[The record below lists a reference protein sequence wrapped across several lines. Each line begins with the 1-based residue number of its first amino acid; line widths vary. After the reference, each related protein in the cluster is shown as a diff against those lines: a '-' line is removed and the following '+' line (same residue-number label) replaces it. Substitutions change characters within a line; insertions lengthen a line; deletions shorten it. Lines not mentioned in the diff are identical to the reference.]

1 MATRTTRTPREHM
14 QINPHKIAAT
24 LAQLGSFATTYGCIL
39 ALGGSGKFGFF
50 VAVGIEFLLAAA
62 KSLVFDGKKSSADA
76 FGWIAIVVDTLL
88 NAGGIWP
95 GVLTLDKAPSWIMLK
110 DSLGLDGDLS
120 KLPALIVALVLGYLL
135 SVAPHRLWRGGD
147 S

>member
-1 MATRTTRTPREHM
+1 MPVTSTRTTREPM
-14 QINPHKIAAT
+14 QINAHKVAAV
-24 LAQLGSFATTYGCIL
+24 LAQIGSFATTYGCIL
-39 ALGGSGKFGFF
+39 ALGGSGKAGFF
-50 VAVGIEFLLAAA
+50 LAVGIEFGLAAG

-76 FGWIAIVVDTLL
+76 FGWIAIFVDTLL

-110 DSLGLDGDLS
+110 DSIGLAGDMGRF
-120 KLPALIVALVLGYLL
+120 PALAVALVLGYLL
-135 SVAPHRLWRGGD
+135 SVAPHRFWRGG